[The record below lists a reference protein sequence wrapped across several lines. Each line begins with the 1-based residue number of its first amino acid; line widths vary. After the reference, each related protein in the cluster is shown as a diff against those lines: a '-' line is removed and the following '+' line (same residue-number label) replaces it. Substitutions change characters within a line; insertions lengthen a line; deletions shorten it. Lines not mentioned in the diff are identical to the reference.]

1 MDLHLHRQKEIYDR
15 KVHGIYYTER
25 IITVG
30 HRTFD
35 DQTMPL
41 TSQTNLERTNSVRSR
56 DIFFLAKLLLCI

>member
-1 MDLHLHRQKEIYDR
+1 MH
-15 KVHGIYYTER
+15 TER

-41 TSQTNLERTNSVRSR
+41 TSQKNLKRTNSVRSR
-56 DIFFLAKLLLCI
+56 DIFLLAKLLLCI